1 MIEKR
6 FFGIKFIQHWL
17 LWFPSIESMVLSS
30 LMGYDNNENRV
41 SVAAGIQDIQGGSLY
56 QRV

>member
-1 MIEKR
+1 
-6 FFGIKFIQHWL
+6 
-17 LWFPSIESMVLSS
+17 MVCSP

-41 SVAAGIQDIQGGSLY
+41 SIAAGIQDIQGGSLC

>member
-1 MIEKR
+1 
-6 FFGIKFIQHWL
+6 
-17 LWFPSIESMVLSS
+17 MVLSP

-41 SVAAGIQDIQGGSLY
+41 NVAGGIQDIQGGSLY